1 MITLSSLLIAAACI
15 TLVSSQLALA
25 QHTALMELYNSLG
38 VAPVTEF
45 FFLFFLFPT
54 LSSSL
59 PLRKGVLLHC
69 VRALRRLNRALA
81 VL

>member
-45 FFLFFLFPT
+45 FFPFFFFSQLFRRLFLFARVF
-54 LSSSL
+54 SCI
-59 PLRKGVLLHC
+59 VC
-69 VRALRRLNRALA
+69 ALCGD
-81 VL
+81 